1 MDSEVLQQVLD
12 ELFPTLEAM
21 ESQNAAI
28 LQFLKDRYILSDED
42 LAPFLE
48 KAGNASNVRWIG
60 TRLRVKHILEG
71 AARAAD
77 VVQQKPPQPVET
89 KIDQQTT
96 QAPAKEPTTKS
107 DDNQRSAAPNAA
119 DPQKEPE
126 GAPDQQRNK
135 GNQAEGVGKTDEPDK
150 LKEPAKTNA
159 A

>member
-89 KIDQQTT
+89 KVDQQTT
-96 QAPAKEPTTKS
+96 QAPAKEPTKS
-107 DDNQRSAAPNAA
+107 EDNQRSAAPNAA

-126 GAPDQQRNK
+126 SSLDQQRNK
-135 GNQAEGVGKTDEPDK
+135 GNEAEGVGKTDEPDK
-150 LKEPAKTNA
+150 AKEPAKTNA